1 MNLKE
6 GSYLQ
11 NGKYRIESVLGQGG
25 FGITYMALQL
35 ALNRRVAIKEFFMKE
50 HCNRDEDSSH
60 VSVPSHGSKDLVE
73 KFKAKF
79 IREAQTIATLNH
91 PNIIRIHDIFEE
103 NGTAYYVMEYHGS
116 GSLSSQ
122 NLPLP
127 PEIVVAYAGQLSSA
141 LKYLHKRKIMHLDV
155 KPANVL
161 LNEDGNAV
169 LIDFGISKHYD
180 DFGYQTSS
188 LPICFSRYYAPIEQN
203 GMTPLTFSPS
213 ADIYALGAT
222 MYKILTGQTP
232 PESSALL
239 NNPSLLTF
247 QKDVPEHLVFL
258 IKKCMRPI
266 VGERPQSIDE
276 FSSLLGTPQ
285 SPQPPTPPIPPT
297 PPTPP
302 DDSTIVIKEEEFV
315 AQYHRFVGT
324 QKYKD
329 AFELCLFNAKSLPA
343 ARKQLPEAAETYLKK
358 CGGTVYLPAPSGA
371 SYDWLTDL
379 LLSKRYKKMSALKN
393 GLQVENVSIELVQ
406 SGGQNFVRLSRKM
419 TFERSFANIGAFFS
433 VLFLFVVSMQA
444 LIFLSDSYYG
454 FDFDSGWE
462 SVPKYEQFL
471 FSSPYEPDPTWLLI
485 TFGAWAIIA
494 LVIWNMWRRFR
505 KPFKSICK
513 ILTDD
518 IVNKFTK

>member
-1 MNLKE
+1 
-6 GSYLQ
+6 
-11 NGKYRIESVLGQGG
+11 
-25 FGITYMALQL
+25 
-35 ALNRRVAIKEFFMKE
+35 
-50 HCNRDEDSSH
+50 
-60 VSVPSHGSKDLVE
+60 
-73 KFKAKF
+73 
-79 IREAQTIATLNH
+79 
-91 PNIIRIHDIFEE
+91 
-103 NGTAYYVMEYHGS
+103 
-116 GSLSSQ
+116 
-122 NLPLP
+122 
-127 PEIVVAYAGQLSSA
+127 
-141 LKYLHKRKIMHLDV
+141 
-155 KPANVL
+155 
-161 LNEDGNAV
+161 
-169 LIDFGISKHYD
+169 
-180 DFGYQTSS
+180 
-188 LPICFSRYYAPIEQN
+188 
-203 GMTPLTFSPS
+203 MTPLTFSPS

-247 QKDVPEHLVFL
+247 QNDVPEHLVSL

-297 PPTPP
+297 PPSPP
-302 DDSTIVIKEEEFV
+302 DDSTTVITEEEFV

-343 ARKQLPEAAETYLKK
+343 ARKQLPEAAETYAKK
-358 CGGTVYLPAPSGA
+358 CGGTVSLPAPSGA

-379 LLSKRYKKMSALKN
+379 LLSNGYKKISALKN

-419 TFERSFANIGAFFS
+419 TFDRLFTNIAAFFA
-433 VLFLFVVSMQA
+433 VNF
-444 LIFLSDSYYG
+444 FLSLSIKAIDNMSYSYYDLG
-454 FDFDSGWE
+454 E
-462 SVPKYEQFL
+462 SIPKYHQCMCAT
-471 FSSPYEPDPTWLLI
+471 PYEPDPTWLLLA
-485 TFGAWAIIA
+485 FGAWVIIV
-494 LVIWNMWRRFR
+494 LGLWNMWRRFR
-505 KPFKSICK
+505 KPFKNIRK